1 MGAIWWRK
9 QCCFRAGSSFLIW
22 FVTLSEQDLETD
34 FIPCHSIW
42 KRKRS
47 RISIDPNYF
56 GDIFTRLSI
65 AVRNYQISFLIQT
78 YENSIVFHLTSFKK
92 YLSWYGNKLPSYVA
106 LISLRRKSLKKARGL
121 GQRLKRRPQ
130 QVANGPRNSSFFC
143 HRFNQRL
150 KGICS
155 LDIAKTKLGEKRLSC
170 SPLPRCGTPIGN
182 FFPIARTSR
191 PLSNRVKVTQFGVNL
206 PHAQRVLYASG
217 G

>member
-1 MGAIWWRK
+1 MGYFFLSSWKTSKSTDGSHMKYLRGSFWWPRIFFNNFDAYGRKLEGMMGAIWWRK

-78 YENSIVFHLTSFKK
+78 YENSIVFHLTRFKK
-92 YLSWYGNKLPSYVA
+92 YQFRLE
-106 LISLRRKSLKKARGL
+106 ITSLRV
-121 GQRLKRRPQ
+121 RL
-130 QVANGPRNSSFFC
+130 
-143 HRFNQRL
+143 
-150 KGICS
+150 
-155 LDIAKTKLGEKRLSC
+155 
-170 SPLPRCGTPIGN
+170 
-182 FFPIARTSR
+182 
-191 PLSNRVKVTQFGVNL
+191 
-206 PHAQRVLYASG
+206 LYHSAERA
-217 G
+217 